1 MQQNRAKK
9 QSSFYLIDLYAGQG
23 GFITGF
29 NRIDG
34 WEHFLAVEIAEKH
47 CNVLRE
53 VHPNVPVLQ
62 KDVALV
68 DWA

>member
-1 MQQNRAKK
+1 MKLKEHPR
-9 QSSFYLIDLYAGQG
+9 FYLIDLYAGQG

-29 NRIDG
+29 DRVDG
-34 WEHFLAVEIAEKH
+34 WEHFLAVEITEKH

-68 DWA
+68 D